1 MYVRM
6 HSFTYAKERSRK
18 EKLLREKIWFFDGLE
33 SFFDQESVHNYTPDQ
48 EIREV
53 GKKSIKSDRKL
64 EWKIRILVKVD
75 VNKRQKCKDWKS
87 KN

>member
-1 MYVRM
+1 MVFWWSRII
-6 HSFTYAKERSRK
+6 FWPRKRSQ
-18 EKLLREKIWFFDGLE
+18 LT
-33 SFFDQESVHNYTPDQ
+33 SPDK

-53 GKKSIKSDRKL
+53 GKKSIKPDRKL